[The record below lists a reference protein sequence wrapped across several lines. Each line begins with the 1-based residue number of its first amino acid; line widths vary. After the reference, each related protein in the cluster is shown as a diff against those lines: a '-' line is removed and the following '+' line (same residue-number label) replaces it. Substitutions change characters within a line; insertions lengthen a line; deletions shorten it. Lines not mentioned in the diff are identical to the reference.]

1 MIKLS
6 EKGVFLASNNEI
18 IAEEHFT
25 GEIKKEEAKK
35 GTIAWSILSSHNT
48 SGNMDKLK
56 IKFDSLA
63 SHDITFVGIVQTA
76 KASGMERFP
85 LPYVLTNCHNSLC
98 AVGGTING
106 DDHVFGLSAA
116 QRYGG
121 IFVPPHIAVIHQYMR
136 EMMAGGGKMILGSD
150 SHTRYGALGTMA
162 VGEGGGELVKQLL
175 NDTWDIDY
183 PGVVA
188 VHLTGKPAPYV
199 GPQDVALAIIGAV
212 FKNGYVKNKVMEFV
226 GPGVSAL
233 STDFRNSVDVMTTE
247 TTCLSSVWQTDEEVH
262 NWLALHGRGQDY
274 CQLNPQPMAYY
285 DGCISVDLSAIKPM
299 IALPFHPSN
308 VYEID
313 TLNQN
318 LTDILREI
326 EIESE
331 RVAHGKAKL
340 SLLDKVENGR
350 LKVQQGIIAGCSG
363 GNYENVIAAANALR
377 GQSCGNDTFSLA
389 VYPSSQPVFM
399 DLAKKGVVADLIGA
413 GAIIRTAF
421 CGPCFGA
428 GDTPIN
434 NGLSIRH
441 TTRNFPNREGSKPA
455 NGQMSAVAL
464 MDARSIAA
472 TAANGGYLTSAS
484 ELDCWDNV
492 PEYAFDVTPYKNRV
506 YQGFVKGATQQPLI
520 YGPNIKDWPE
530 LGALTDNIVLKVC
543 SKILDEVTTTD
554 ELIPSGET
562 SSYRS
567 NPIGLAEF
575 TLSRRDPGYV
585 SRSKATAELENQR
598 LAGNVSELTEVF
610 ARIKQIAGQEHIDPL
625 QTEIGS
631 MVYAVKPGDGSARE
645 QAASCQRVIGGL
657 ANIAEEYATK
667 RYRSNVIN
675 WGMLPLQMAEVPTF
689 EVGDYI
695 YIPGIKAALDN
706 PGTTF
711 KGYVIHEDAPV
722 TEITLYMESLTAE
735 EREIIKAGSLINFNK
750 NRQMSKAPC
759 ECRSHSALIVGC
771 DACASYPT
779 YESHRICRPDKAFS
793 QHPALIVG
801 CDACAS
807 YPTYKSHR
815 TVGRIRRLRRIR
827 QIVNCSYF
835 FASATTLLPTPRL
848 LYSHMRL

>member
-1 MIKLS
+1 
-6 EKGVFLASNNEI
+6 
-18 IAEEHFT
+18 
-25 GEIKKEEAKK
+25 
-35 GTIAWSILSSHNT
+35 
-48 SGNMDKLK
+48 
-56 IKFDSLA
+56 
-63 SHDITFVGIVQTA
+63 
-76 KASGMERFP
+76 
-85 LPYVLTNCHNSLC
+85 
-98 AVGGTING
+98 
-106 DDHVFGLSAA
+106 
-116 QRYGG
+116 
-121 IFVPPHIAVIHQYMR
+121 
-136 EMMAGGGKMILGSD
+136 
-150 SHTRYGALGTMA
+150 
-162 VGEGGGELVKQLL
+162 
-175 NDTWDIDY
+175 
-183 PGVVA
+183 
-188 VHLTGKPAPYV
+188 
-199 GPQDVALAIIGAV
+199 
-212 FKNGYVKNKVMEFV
+212 
-226 GPGVSAL
+226 
-233 STDFRNSVDVMTTE
+233 MTTE

-413 GAIIRTAF
+413 GAIIR
-421 CGPCFGA
+421 
-428 GDTPIN
+428 
-434 NGLSIRH
+434 
-441 TTRNFPNREGSKPA
+441 
-455 NGQMSAVAL
+455 
-464 MDARSIAA
+464 
-472 TAANGGYLTSAS
+472 
-484 ELDCWDNV
+484 
-492 PEYAFDVTPYKNRV
+492 
-506 YQGFVKGATQQPLI
+506 
-520 YGPNIKDWPE
+520 
-530 LGALTDNIVLKVC
+530 IVLKVC

-585 SRSKATAELENQR
+585 GRSKATAELENQR

-750 NRQMSKAPC
+750 NRQM
-759 ECRSHSALIVGC
+759 
-771 DACASYPT
+771 
-779 YESHRICRPDKAFS
+779 
-793 QHPALIVG
+793 
-801 CDACAS
+801 
-807 YPTYKSHR
+807 
-815 TVGRIRRLRRIR
+815 
-827 QIVNCSYF
+827 
-835 FASATTLLPTPRL
+835 
-848 LYSHMRL
+848 